1 MEKLIFVVQCDEDP
15 TSITQEVDIQ
25 VALTAAMKSLGVP
38 FTLVPPDLA
47 NPSLAVET
55 QPPMDGIV
63 SFRDI
68 PTFTSGGSYAA
79 DYPMRNLV
87 SWVQEEVEEAG
98 LILCPDFQRGH
109 VWTEK
114 QQEDYIAFLLRGGKT
129 GRDLYFNCPSWNQ
142 PVDDGDYNEYV
153 CVDGL
158 QRLTAITRFVNNE
171 LRVFGRLY
179 GEFEGRPRMRQDFI
193 RIHIND
199 LKSRKEV
206 LTWYLEMNSGG
217 TPHSQKELRR
227 VSNMLR
233 SVMEKGEENG

>member
-1 MEKLIFVVQCDEDP
+1 M
-15 TSITQEVDIQ
+15 
-25 VALTAAMKSLGVP
+25 
-38 FTLVPPDLA
+38 
-47 NPSLAVET
+47 
-55 QPPMDGIV
+55 
-63 SFRDI
+63 
-68 PTFTSGGSYAA
+68 
-79 DYPMRNLV
+79 
-87 SWVQEEVEEAG
+87 
-98 LILCPDFQRGH
+98 
-109 VWTEK
+109 
-114 QQEDYIAFLLRGGKT
+114 
-129 GRDLYFNCPSWNQ
+129 
-142 PVDDGDYNEYV
+142 
-153 CVDGL
+153 
-158 QRLTAITRFVNNE
+158 TAITRFVNNE